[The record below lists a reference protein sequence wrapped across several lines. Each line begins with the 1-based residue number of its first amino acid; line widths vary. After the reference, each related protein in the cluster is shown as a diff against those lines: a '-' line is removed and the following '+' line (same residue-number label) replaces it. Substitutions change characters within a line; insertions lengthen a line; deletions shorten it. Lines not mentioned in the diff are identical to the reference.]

1 MHKHIDTLNKFNLAR
16 TVDPRLS
23 NLTLQYIPFD
33 ELCVDQYQMDTFS
46 LEHLADIMS
55 EFHPALVRAS
65 SVVLIDNQY
74 YMWDGQHSATAC
86 WLNGMDQVPCMLYKC
101 DDMAFKQ
108 VASVEK
114 FDMKQ
119 MVAVIEQLI
128 SIHNVDTIDGLY
140 SLINKFK

>member
-1 MHKHIDTLNKFNLAR
+1 M
-16 TVDPRLS
+16 
-23 NLTLQYIPFD
+23 
-33 ELCVDQYQMDTFS
+33 
-46 LEHLADIMS
+46 DIMS

-86 WLNGMDQVPCMLYKC
+86 WLRGMDQVPCMVYKC

-108 VASVEK
+108 MASVEK

-119 MVAVIEQLI
+119 MVSVIEQLI
-128 SIHNVDTIDGLY
+128 YAHTVDTIDELH